1 MTLSNAVQLANAEK
15 RPLAAFWVHKELQR
29 LLAAEEADRLR
40 LWDLGA
46 LCRALRRPAREA
58 CENTRRNCMNISFG
72 PPPVR

>member
-1 MTLSNAVQLANAEK
+1 MLPALRHECVPVQLARTER

-46 LCRALRRPAREA
+46 
-58 CENTRRNCMNISFG
+58 G
-72 PPPVR
+72 

>member
-1 MTLSNAVQLANAEK
+1 MCAVQLANAEK

-46 LCRALRRPAREA
+46 LRQALRRPVYRA
-58 CENTRRNCMNISFG
+58 CHFLRRSRL
-72 PPPVR
+72 PLVE